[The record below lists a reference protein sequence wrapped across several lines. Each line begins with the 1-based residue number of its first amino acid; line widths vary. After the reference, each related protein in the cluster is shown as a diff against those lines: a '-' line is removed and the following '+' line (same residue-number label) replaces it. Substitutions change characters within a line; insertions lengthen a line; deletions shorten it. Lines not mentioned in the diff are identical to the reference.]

1 MKRMIAWFATNPVAA
16 NLLMGFAVIAG
27 LAALVQIPVKMYPD
41 VEVPIISVT
50 VPYLGAAPEEVET
63 GVCARVEERLEGITG
78 IKELN
83 SIAREGLCT
92 TNVELFFDADN
103 ARVLDE
109 VQNQVNAIDTF
120 PEETEKPI
128 VRFLELT
135 TIVVEVAVTGPTD
148 ERALKELGQRVRND
162 ILALPGITHAD
173 LANVRPYEISVE
185 VSQESLLRNG
195 LTFDE
200 VAAAVRK
207 RSIDLP
213 GGSIKTRSDEVLL
226 RARGQAYWGPELER
240 LVVTTRADGTRVY
253 LSEVARV
260 VDGFED
266 TGQTLS
272 FDGKPAALIQVA
284 RVGNQDLRHISET
297 VRQFVGQSASRY
309 PEGVELTVW
318 NDESVLVSDRLS
330 TLVDSGFQGLL
341 LVLILLALF
350 LRPHLAIWVAAGI
363 PIAFLGAI
371 FLIYWFGYSID
382 AISVIGFILALG
394 MLVDDAVVVGEG
406 VYVAH
411 RRGAGQLAGAIEGA
425 QNVLVPVTFGVLTTM
440 AAFTPLLFSVG
451 AVGELMAIIAAT
463 VIFCLV
469 FSMIECQMV
478 LPAHLGHS
486 GQRMPLGEFGM
497 TLLVTLVVA
506 AIAFAPDRRSAFALA
521 LGAVTLV
528 YAGHLSGL
536 LANLG
541 VRFTRAQLKFESGL
555 ESFIDTRFRNLVRRV
570 LDARR
575 LTLALAL
582 AALASAAGI
591 VAGGHLPFSFMM
603 PVLGDRVAAKLTMPP
618 GIGAVVTDRA
628 IAQLSTSARSVQRQL
643 ADESGD
649 SPVLHIM
656 VARGGHPSTGAAV
669 SGQQA
674 SGTHLGEV
682 VMQLSPSESRE
693 LTTEQ
698 IADIW
703 REANGPIDEA
713 IELNFDTERV
723 QTRRDIDIRLT
734 AEDLDALRTVAAGI
748 RAGLAEYPGV
758 YEITDSFRAG
768 KEELQ
773 LSVSPAGE
781 ALGITLSDLARQV
794 RQAFYGEE
802 AQRVQRGRE
811 DVRIM
816 VRFTEQERQSLESLY
831 ALRIR
836 TADGGAVP
844 FRTVAEVQTGRGL
857 ATITRTG
864 GARSVNVTA
873 KIDPTRT
880 SAGAV
885 LAELDAGF
893 LPDTVSAYPGMTYSL
908 ETAQQQR
915 EVAERLVPMF
925 LLALFAIFA
934 LLAIPL
940 QSYQQPLIIMATLP
954 FAFMGAVWGHLL
966 MKGYGNVLG
975 LSMPSIFGVV
985 AACGVVINATLV
997 LLHEVNRRLSAGDSP
1012 YDALVNAAVTRA
1024 RPILITTVTTFA
1036 GLLPLMLTRSVQAQ
1050 PLIPMAASLAYGV
1063 LFSSAATLL
1072 VAPAFLLML
1081 RDLTGG
1087 ARRGAQRVG
1096 DLLGDLAGTAPRL
1109 QRWME
1114 QFPYVQESLRAR
1126 EFEDLQI
1133 PDDIGLDPETARAAR
1148 QGLVRLY
1155 YEREF
1160 DREEMRA
1167 QLGAIAAKAPA
1178 TDNLVGEAR
1187 VWAEQ
1192 QSFQLGVHMLRGVIA
1207 PVDAARPLT
1216 DILDSCLNELLQAA
1230 RQDLL
1235 AELDQPLGGNACLV
1249 ALDSAGRR
1257 EFAIGSPLRLMFVY
1271 EPSSGRSTS
1280 LSLAPEAAYGQYLQ
1294 RLMRLVHHLSPEG
1307 MLFEAVPP
1315 YALPQGSG
1323 TAAACPLSALSDHFD
1338 DAPAPSE
1345 LRLLTH
1351 ARVIEAQGELGERF
1365 AAFRQAAL
1373 SRTPN
1378 RDALVADLVAARRGI
1393 AQRHRPGDIWDVRGR
1408 LGGLG
1413 DLELLAEYLQL
1424 TGAAT
1429 TPAVL
1434 VNGLAPTFT
1443 AAAEHGLI
1451 DQSAAADLAAAAS
1464 LWQCLDGY
1472 FRMTSPG
1479 DFDPESTSEE
1489 VREVIAQGSGVDAFD
1504 ALPTRMADAAQ
1515 RVAELFDRL
1524 LDGQEIAAR

>member
-41 VEVPIISVT
+41 VEVPVISVS

-78 IKELN
+78 VKELN
-83 SIAREGLCT
+83 SIAGEGLCT
-92 TNVELFFDADN
+92 TNVELFFDANN

-135 TIVVEVAVTGPTD
+135 TIVIEVAVTGPTE
-148 ERALKELGQRVRND
+148 ERALKELGERVRND

-185 VSQESLLRNG
+185 VSQQSLLRNG

-200 VAAAVRK
+200 VAAAVRQ

-213 GGSIKTRSDEVLL
+213 GGSIKSRSDEVLL
-226 RARGQAYWGPELER
+226 RARGQAYWGPELEK
-240 LVVTTRADGTRVY
+240 LVVTTRADGTRV
-253 LSEVARV
+253 LLGDVARV

-272 FDGKPAALIQVA
+272 FDGKPAALVQVA
-284 RVGNQDLRHISET
+284 RVGNQDLRQISES
-297 VRQFVGQSASRY
+297 VRQFVDQSASKY
-309 PEGVELTVW
+309 PEGVELTLW
-318 NDESVLVSDRLS
+318 NDESVLVTDRLG

-425 QNVLVPVTFGVLTTM
+425 QQVLVPVTFGVLTTM

-451 AVGELMAIIAAT
+451 AVGEIMAIMAAT

-469 FSMIECQMV
+469 FSLIECQMV

-486 GQRMPLGEFGM
+486 GQRMPLGDFGM

-506 AIAFAPDRRSAFALA
+506 AVAFAPDRRSAIALA
-521 LGAVTLV
+521 LAAVTLV

-536 LANLG
+536 LSKLG
-541 VRFTRAQLKFESGL
+541 VRFARVQLQFESGL
-555 ESFIDTRFRNLVRRV
+555 QSLIDNRFRNLVRRV
-570 LDARR
+570 LNARR
-575 LTLALAL
+575 LTLALAV
-582 AALASAAGI
+582 AALASSVGI
-591 VAGGHLPFSFMM
+591 VAGGHLPFKFMM

-618 GIGAVVTDRA
+618 GIGVGITDQA
-628 IAQLSTSARSVQRQL
+628 IAQLSASAHGVQRQL
-643 ADESGD
+643 ADEAGD
-649 SPVLHIM
+649 SPVLHVM
-656 VARGGHPSTGAAV
+656 VARGGHPSTGAAI
-669 SGQQA
+669 SGLRPE

-698 IADIW
+698 IADLW
-703 REANGPIDEA
+703 RQANGPIEEA

-723 QTRRDIDIRLT
+723 QTSNDIDIRLT
-734 AEDLDALRTVAAGI
+734 AEDLDALRAVAASI

-781 ALGITLSDLARQV
+781 ALGITLSDLGRQV

-811 DVRIM
+811 DVRVM
-816 VRFTEQERQSLESLY
+816 VRLTEQERQSLESLHS
-831 ALRIR
+831 LRIR

-844 FRTVAEVQTGRGL
+844 FRTVAEMESGRGL
-857 ATITRTG
+857 AAITRTG
-864 GARSVNVTA
+864 GNRSVSVMA
-873 KIDPTRT
+873 KVDPTKT

-885 LAELDAGF
+885 LAELSAGL
-893 LPDTVSAYPGMTYSL
+893 LPELLSAHPSMRYSV
-908 ETAQQQR
+908 ESTQRQR
-915 EVAERLVPMF
+915 EVGDRLIPMF
-925 LLALFAIFA
+925 LLAMFAIFA

-940 QSYQQPLIIMATLP
+940 HSYQQPLIIMATLP

-985 AACGVVINATLV
+985 AASGVVINATLV
-997 LLHEVNRRLSAGDSP
+997 LLHEVNRRLAAGEST
-1012 YDALVNAAVTRA
+1012 YDALVNATVIRA

-1063 LFSSAATLL
+1063 LFASAATLL
-1072 VAPAFLLML
+1072 VAPAFLLVL

-1087 ARRGAQRVG
+1087 AKRGAKRVG
-1096 DLLGDLAGTAPRL
+1096 DLLGDLVGTAPRL
-1109 QRWME
+1109 ARWIE
-1114 QFPYVQESLRAR
+1114 RFPYVQESLRAR

-1160 DREEMRA
+1160 DRQEMRA

-1178 TDNLVGEAR
+1178 TDSLVGEAR

-1207 PVDAARPLT
+1207 PTDAARPLT
-1216 DILDSCLNELLQAA
+1216 DILDSCLGELLRAA
-1230 RQDLL
+1230 RRDLL
-1235 AELDQPLGGNACLV
+1235 AELDEPLGGNACLV
-1249 ALDSAGRR
+1249 ALGSAGRR
-1257 EFAIGSPLRLMFVY
+1257 EFAIGSPLRLLFVY
-1271 EPSSGRSTS
+1271 QPPVARSTS
-1280 LSLAPEAAYGQYLQ
+1280 LSLTPEEAYGQFLQ
-1294 RLMRLVHHLSPEG
+1294 RLLRLVHNLSPEA

-1323 TAAACPLSALSDHFD
+1323 TVAACPLPALREHFD

-1351 ARVIEAQGELGERF
+1351 ARVIEAQGDIGERF
-1365 AAFRQAAL
+1365 ADFRQSAL
-1373 SRTPN
+1373 SRPPN
-1378 RDALVADLVAARRGI
+1378 RDALVADLMAAR
-1393 AQRHRPGDIWDVRGR
+1393 QRNAERHSPGDVWDVRSR
-1408 LGGLG
+1408 PGGLE
-1413 DLELLAEYLQL
+1413 DLELAAEYLQL

-1434 VNGLAPTFT
+1434 VNGLAPTF
-1443 AAAEHGLI
+1443 AAAEEQGLI
-1451 DQSAAADLAAAAS
+1451 DQSAAAELAAAAS

-1472 FRMTSPG
+1472 FRMACAG
-1479 DFDPESTSEE
+1479 DFEPESMSAE
-1489 VREVIAQGSGVDAFD
+1489 VREVIAQGCGVEAFD
-1504 ALPTRMADAAQ
+1504 ALPPHMAAAAR
-1515 RVAELFDRL
+1515 RVAEFVDRL
-1524 LDGQEIAAR
+1524 LEGP

>member
-27 LAALVQIPVKMYPD
+27 LAALLRIPVKMYPD
-41 VEVPIISVT
+41 VEVPIISVS

-63 GVCARVEERLEGITG
+63 GVCARIEERLEGITG
-78 IKELN
+78 VKELN
-83 SIAREGLCT
+83 SVASEGHCT

-135 TIVVEVAVTGPTD
+135 TVVVEVAVTGPTE
-148 ERALKELGQRVRND
+148 ERALKELGERVRND

-185 VSQESLLRNG
+185 VSQQSLLRNG

-213 GGSIKTRSDEVLL
+213 GGSIKSRFDEVLL
-226 RARGQAYWGPELER
+226 RAQGQAYWGPELEK
-240 LVVTTRADGTRVY
+240 LVVTTRTDGTRV
-253 LSEVARV
+253 LLGDVARV

-272 FDGKPAALIQVA
+272 FDGKPAALVQVA

-297 VRQFVGQSASRY
+297 VRQFVDQSASRY
-309 PEGVELTVW
+309 PEGVELTLW
-318 NDESVLVSDRLS
+318 NDESVLVTDRLS

-371 FLIYWFGYSID
+371 FLIYWFGFSID

-425 QNVLVPVTFGVLTTM
+425 QHVLVPVTFGVLTTM

-451 AVGELMAIIAAT
+451 AVGEIMAIVAAT

-469 FSMIECQMV
+469 FSLIECQMV

-486 GQRMPLGEFGM
+486 GQRMPLGDFGM
-497 TLLVTLVVA
+497 TLLITLVVA
-506 AIAFAPDRRSAFALA
+506 AVAFAPDGRSAVALA
-521 LGAVTLV
+521 LGAASVV
-528 YAGHLSGL
+528 YAGHLNGM
-536 LANLG
+536 LARLG
-541 VRFTRAQLKFESGL
+541 VRFTRLQLKFEAGL
-555 ESFIDTRFRNLVRRV
+555 ESFIETRFRSLVRRV
-570 LDARR
+570 LSARR
-575 LTLALAL
+575 LTLAVAV

-591 VAGGHLPFSFMM
+591 VAGGHLPFTFMM
-603 PVLGDRVAAKLTMPP
+603 PVLGDRVAAKLTMPA
-618 GIGAVVTDRA
+618 GIGVGVTDEA
-628 IAQLSTSARSVQRQL
+628 IAQLSASARSVQGQL

-649 SPVLHIM
+649 SPVLHVM
-656 VARGGHPSTGAAV
+656 VARGGHPSTGSTV
-669 SGQQA
+669 GGLRQE

-693 LTTEQ
+693 LTTQQ
-698 IADIW
+698 IADLW
-703 REANGPIDEA
+703 RQANGPIEEA
-713 IELNFDTERV
+713 IELSFDTERV
-723 QTRRDIDIRLT
+723 QTSNDIDIRLT
-734 AEDLDALRTVAAGI
+734 AEDMDALRAAAAGI

-781 ALGITLSDLARQV
+781 ALGITLSDLGRQV

-811 DVRIM
+811 DVRVM
-816 VRFTEQERQSLESLY
+816 VRFTEQERHSLESLY
-831 ALRIR
+831 SLRIR

-844 FRTVAEVQTGRGL
+844 FRTVAEVESGRGL
-857 ATITRTG
+857 AAITRTG
-864 GARSVNVTA
+864 GNRSVNVRA
-873 KIDPTRT
+873 KVDPTRT

-885 LAELDAGF
+885 LAELDTGF
-893 LPDTVSAYPGMTYSL
+893 LPDRISAYPGMTYSL
-908 ETAQQQR
+908 ETAQRQR
-915 EVAERLVPMF
+915 EVGDRLVPMF
-925 LLALFAIFA
+925 LLALFVIFA

-940 QSYQQPLIIMATLP
+940 HSYAQPLIILATLP

-966 MKGYGNVLG
+966 MKGFGNVLG
-975 LSMPSIFGVV
+975 LSMPSIFGGV
-985 AACGVVINATLV
+985 AASGVVINATLV
-997 LLHEVNRRLSAGDSP
+997 LLHEVNRRLSAGEST
-1012 YDALVNAAVTRA
+1012 YDALVNATVTRA

-1050 PLIPMAASLAYGV
+1050 PLIPMATSLAYGV
-1063 LFSSAATLL
+1063 LFASAATLL
-1072 VAPAFLLML
+1072 VAPAFLLVL

-1087 ARRGAQRVG
+1087 AKRVG

-1109 QRWME
+1109 ARWME
-1114 QFPYVQESLRAR
+1114 RFPYVQESLRAR

-1133 PDDIGLDPETARAAR
+1133 PDDIGLDPETARLAR

-1178 TDNLVGEAR
+1178 TDSLVGEVR
-1187 VWAEQ
+1187 IWAEQ

-1207 PVDAARPLT
+1207 PPDAARPLT
-1216 DILDSCLNELLQAA
+1216 NILDSCLGELLGAA
-1230 RQDLL
+1230 KRDLL
-1235 AELDQPLGGNACLV
+1235 AELDQPLGGNHCLV
-1249 ALDSAGRR
+1249 ALGSAGRR
-1257 EFAIGSPLRLMFVY
+1257 EFAIGSPLRLLFVY
-1271 EPSSGRSTS
+1271 EPASGRTS
-1280 LSLAPEAAYGQYLQ
+1280 GPSLAPEEAYGQLMQ
-1294 RLMRLVHHLSPEG
+1294 RLMRLVHRLSPEA
-1307 MLFEAVPP
+1307 MLFEAVSP
-1315 YALPQGSG
+1315 YALPQGSA
-1323 TAAACPLSALSDHFD
+1323 TVAACPLPALSDHFD

-1345 LRLLTH
+1345 LRMLTH
-1351 ARVIEAQGELGERF
+1351 ARIIEAQGDIGERF
-1365 AAFRQAAL
+1365 AAFRQSAL
-1373 SRTPN
+1373 TRPLN
-1378 RDALVADLVAARRGI
+1378 RDALVADLVAARQQTF
-1393 AQRHRPGDIWDVRGR
+1393 QRHRSDDVWDVRSR
-1408 LGGLG
+1408 PGGLG

-1429 TPAVL
+1429 TPAML
-1434 VNGLAPTFT
+1434 VNGLAPTFA
-1443 AAAEHGLI
+1443 AAAEQGLI
-1451 DQSAAADLAAAAS
+1451 DQSAAADLAAAS
-1464 LWQCLDGY
+1464 HLWQCLDGY
-1472 FRMTSPG
+1472 FRMASSG
-1479 DFDPESTSEE
+1479 DFDPETTSEE
-1489 VREVIAQGSGVDAFD
+1489 VREVIAQGCGVDAFD
-1504 ALPTRMADAAQ
+1504 ALPPHMADAAQ
-1515 RVAELFDRL
+1515 RVAEIFDRL
-1524 LDGQEIAAR
+1524 LDGRDVHDGVS